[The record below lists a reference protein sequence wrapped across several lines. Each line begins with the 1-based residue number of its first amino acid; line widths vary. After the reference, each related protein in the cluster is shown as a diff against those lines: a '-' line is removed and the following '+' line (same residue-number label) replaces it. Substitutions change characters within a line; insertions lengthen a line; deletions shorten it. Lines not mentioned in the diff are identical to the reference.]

1 LKKRLVVRPG
11 VATVIYRSIMVLMA
25 LVAATDGWHLL
36 QGSDVAMGYVAW
48 SLVPLAAL
56 ALKQRG
62 SRVLAIIWGVV
73 TVLRGFIGAKFAQ
86 KFYAGTHGQVEVAI
100 GLFLL
105 AAGLFAL
112 LAWKY
117 LREEVVPPASQ
128 RET

>member
-1 LKKRLVVRPG
+1 MVRPG
-11 VATVIYRSIMVLMA
+11 VATVVYRSIMVLMA

-36 QGSDVAMGYVAW
+36 QGSDVAMGYMAW

-62 SRVLAIIWGVV
+62 SRVLAIIWGVM
-73 TVLRGFIGAKFAQ
+73 TALRGFIDAKFAQ
-86 KFYAGTHGQVEVAI
+86 KFYAGTHGQVEVTI
-100 GLFLL
+100 GLLLL

-117 LREEVVPPASQ
+117 LREEVPPSSS
-128 RET
+128 